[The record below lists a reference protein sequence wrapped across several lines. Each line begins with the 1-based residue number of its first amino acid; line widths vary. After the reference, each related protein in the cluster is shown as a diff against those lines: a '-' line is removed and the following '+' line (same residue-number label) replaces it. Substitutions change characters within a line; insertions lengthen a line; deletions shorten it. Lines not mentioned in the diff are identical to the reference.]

1 MVQNVDKPI
10 NDETSNGLDVD
21 RRSLLL
27 GGTIFAAAAMVG
39 SSAPLNAAKAQ
50 QSATGSGKPP
60 NILVIFGDDIG
71 IPQISAYTMGLMGYR
86 TPNIDR
92 IAAEGAIFT
101 DSYGQQSC
109 TAGRASFIL
118 GQEPFRT
125 GLLTIGMP
133 GDPHGIQDWMP
144 TIADVLKTKGYSTG
158 QFGKNHLGDHDEHL
172 PTNHGFD
179 EFFGNLYHL
188 NAEEEPEGYFYPKD
202 PEFKKKYGPRGVI
215 HSFAD
220 GKIEDTGALNTKRM
234 ETVDEEF
241 LAAAKDFI
249 DRQHKADKPF
259 FVWFNSTRMHVFTHL
274 KPDSLGKTGKGIHA
288 DGMVEHDGHVG
299 QLLQQLDD
307 LGITENTIVLYTTDN
322 GAEIALW
329 PDGAMT
335 MFHGEKGTTW
345 EGGFRIPM
353 MVRWPGVVKP
363 GTQINEPVTLM
374 DWLPTFAAAAGVNDV
389 KEEMKTGF
397 KGTSKTF
404 KVHLDGYDLT
414 GLLKGEAKTPPRE
427 LGLLFRPGR
436 QLERHPLERLEAEL
450 CHCQPRQH
458 CDGDPRSAELGA
470 DQQPAHGSLRTG
482 HGGGRRC
489 HGLPGPQHLA
499 AGADPGQDQGVLR
512 RLQRLPVPDRQHA
525 ERQWHQLWPACAAGS
540 DEAPG
545 RTGKPGAALRRRPGS
560 SLGKID
566 GRRLTPAVSFT
577 VADRRNAS
585 IFLGGRAEQDLVD
598 VDVLRLAHG
607 KDDGT
612 RKAVG
617 GDRHALIEGAHI
629 FRDVCLRDAVGQLG
643 RDRAGRNDGG
653 ADVVGLHLLPQPF
666 RYHPHGMLGGGI
678 DRTAGA
684 DLVAGN
690 GRYVDDVAALLR
702 LHVRQRSADTVE
714 HPFQVDVDGAVPILH
729 LAALER

>member
-1 MVQNVDKPI
+1 MAYDDSSKPTSSDASNVTRRNLLIGTTALAAGAVTAANMVSTTAAQAQ
-10 NDETSNGLDVD
+10 
-21 RRSLLL
+21 
-27 GGTIFAAAAMVG
+27 AAA
-39 SSAPLNAAKAQ
+39 P
-50 QSATGSGKPP
+50 SGRVP
-60 NILVIFGDDIG
+60 NVLVIFGDDIG

-144 TIADVLKTKGYSTG
+144 TIADVMKSKGYATG
-158 QFGKNHLGDHDEHL
+158 QFGKNHLGDRDEHL

-202 PEFKKKYGPRGVI
+202 AEFRKRYGPRGVI
-215 HSFAD
+215 KSSAD

-259 FVWFNSTRMHVFTHL
+259 FCWFNSTRMHVFTHL
-274 KPDSLGKTGKGIHA
+274 KPDALGKTGKGIHA

-307 LGITENTIVLYTTDN
+307 LGIAENTIVLYTTDN

-363 GTQINEPVTLM
+363 GTQINDPVTLM
-374 DWLPTFAAAAGVNDV
+374 DWLPTFATAAGIPDI
-389 KEEMKTGF
+389 KEEMKQGYQA
-397 KGTSKTF
+397 GTKTF
-404 KVHLDGYDLT
+404 KVHLDGFDLT
-414 GLLKGEAKTPPRE
+414 ALLKGESKTPPRE
-427 LGLLFRPGR
+427 SVYYF
-436 QLERHPLERLEAEL
+436 
-450 CHCQPRQH
+450 
-458 CDGDPRSAELGA
+458 
-470 DQQPAHGSLRTG
+470 DQGGNLNAIRWNDWKLSFAVAHGNIATGVRETPAWALIANLRMDPYERG
-482 HGGGRRC
+482 LEEGGGAIDF
-489 HGLPGPQHLA
+489 LA
-499 AGADPGQDQGVLR
+499 RNMWLLVPIQGKIKEFFADFDKFPYQ
-512 RLQRLPVPDRQHA
+512 
-525 ERQWHQLWPACAAGS
+525 AGS
-540 DEAPG
+540 TLNAG
-545 RTGKPGAALRRRPGS
+545 GINYSMLAQQAALKRLNELE
-560 SLGKID
+560 SLK
-566 GRRLTPAVSFT
+566 
-577 VADRRNAS
+577 
-585 IFLGGRAEQDLVD
+585 
-598 VDVLRLAHG
+598 
-607 KDDGT
+607 
-612 RKAVG
+612 
-617 GDRHALIEGAHI
+617 
-629 FRDVCLRDAVGQLG
+629 
-643 RDRAGRNDGG
+643 
-653 ADVVGLHLLPQPF
+653 PQ
-666 RYHPHGMLGGGI
+666 
-678 DRTAGA
+678 
-684 DLVAGN
+684 
-690 GRYVDDVAALLR
+690 
-702 LHVRQRSADTVE
+702 
-714 HPFQVDVDGAVPILH
+714 
-729 LAALER
+729 

>member
-1 MVQNVDKPI
+1 MPED
-10 NDETSNGLDVD
+10 SNLDRASQSGSSD
-21 RRSLLL
+21 SSFPEISRRSMLL
-27 GGTIFAAAAMVG
+27 GGSALAAA
-39 SSAPLNAAKAQ
+39 SLAAAGASIGKARAQ
-50 QSATGSGKPP
+50 TSPGGKTP

-71 IPQISAYTMGLMGYR
+71 VPQISAFTMGLMGYR

-144 TIADVLKTKGYSTG
+144 TIADVLKTKGYATG

-215 HSFAD
+215 HSYAD
-220 GKIEDTGALNTKRM
+220 GKIEDTGPLTTKRM
-234 ETVDEEF
+234 PTVDEEF

-259 FVWFNSTRMHVFTHL
+259 FVWFNSTRMHIFTHL
-274 KPDSLGKTGKGIHA
+274 KPESLGKTGKGIHA

-307 LGITENTIVLYTTDN
+307 LGIAENTLVLYTTDN

-335 MFHGEKGTTW
+335 PFHGEKGTTW

-363 GTQINEPVTLM
+363 GTQINDIVTLM
-374 DWLPTFAAAAGVNDV
+374 DWLPTFATAAGISDV
-389 KEEMKTGF
+389 KGQMKQGF
-397 KGTSKTF
+397 QAGSKTF

-414 GLLKGEAKTPPRE
+414 DLLKGDAKQTPRDTVYYFDQGGDLNAIRWNDWKLSFAVSHGNIATGVRE
-427 LGLLFRPGR
+427 EPAWALIANLRMDPYERGL
-436 QLERHPLERLEAEL
+436 EE
-450 CHCQPRQH
+450 
-458 CDGDPRSAELGA
+458 
-470 DQQPAHGSLRTG
+470 
-482 HGGGRRC
+482 GGGAIDF
-489 HGLPGPQHLA
+489 LA
-499 AGADPGQDQGVLR
+499 RNIWLLVPIQGKIKEFFSDFDQFPY
-512 RLQRLPVPDRQHA
+512 QA
-525 ERQWHQLWPACAAGS
+525 
-540 DEAPG
+540 
-545 RTGKPGAALRRRPGS
+545 GS
-560 SLGKID
+560 SL
-566 GRRLTPAVSFT
+566 
-577 VADRRNAS
+577 NA
-585 IFLGGRAEQDLVD
+585 
-598 VDVLRLAHG
+598 
-607 KDDGT
+607 
-612 RKAVG
+612 
-617 GDRHALIEGAHI
+617 
-629 FRDVCLRDAVGQLG
+629 
-643 RDRAGRNDGG
+643 
-653 ADVVGLHLLPQPF
+653 
-666 RYHPHGMLGGGI
+666 GGI
-678 DRTAGA
+678 NYRF
-684 DLVAGN
+684 LQEQ
-690 GRYVDDVAALLR
+690 AALKKLNA
-702 LHVRQRSADTVE
+702 L
-714 HPFQVDVDGAVPILH
+714 GNLVPQ
-729 LAALER
+729 